1 MRQIIRHGRPVEVA
15 QDGTTRPTP
24 QSRWRGVR
32 GFAARECGMRLG
44 NGPGADEFGDGSNDY
59 LIPPVS
65 VKSPDASRR
74 VFDVDE
80 VMKTIRDHAR
90 AAS

>member
-1 MRQIIRHGRPVEVA
+1 
-15 QDGTTRPTP
+15 
-24 QSRWRGVR
+24 
-32 GFAARECGMRLG
+32 MRLG

-74 VFDVDE
+74 VFDVGE